1 MKVHGRGD
9 VAIEQRIPEWDK
21 NTVEGYQFAVLD
33 VVVTRPS
40 GRVAVDVSVADV
52 SVEGA
57 RAQARARTAGVAA
70 RARELEKHRRYPGP
84 GLVAAVLETGG
95 LCGKELHSFF
105 RSQASTDP
113 ALRSGQLRDIRQ
125 RLAVALQQGNAS
137 MMLSAAGSRKRP
149 WQSALQIGGHNGTRR
164 RAAQRR

>member
-1 MKVHGRGD
+1 MHGRD
-9 VAIEQRIPEWDK
+9 AVAIEQRIPDWDRI
-21 NTVEGYQFAVLD
+21 TAEGLQFAVLD

-52 SVEGA
+52 SMEGA
-57 RAQARARTAGVAA
+57 RAQTRARTAGVAA

-95 LCGKELHSFF
+95 LCGKELHAFL

-113 ALRSGQLRDIRQ
+113 TLRSGQLRDVRQ
-125 RLAVALQQGNAS
+125 RLAVALQQGNAF
-137 MMLSAAGSRKRP
+137 MMLSAAGSRQRP
-149 WQSALQIGGHNGTRR
+149 WLSAVQASGGHARR
-164 RAAQRR
+164 RRRIS